1 MRWIRSRPT
10 LTTIRR
16 PVPPRNCENAV
27 PPATTL
33 ACGAIAP
40 SYATTVAPLTVEQ
53 VTDASDLIIRGEVED
68 MWVDPDASG
77 HLYTRVLVRVT
88 NVLKGS
94 VAVDDYV
101 TVESAGGTL
110 DGQTM
115 IVDGTPRYS
124 VGEDALLFLTD
135 KPSRGV
141 YGTVGLNLG
150 KYTVRPDPRNGT
162 PLVVQFVVKP
172 EQTYD
177 ARFIP
182 VPPVDQRV
190 TLGTLESRVRARVT
204 VGWDG
209 KPIPGISNERLRAIN
224 TVQPGVR

>member
-1 MRWIRSRPT
+1 MRLLQHLAILAT
-10 LTTIRR
+10 LSFG
-16 PVPPRNCENAV
+16 AV
-27 PPATTL
+27 
-33 ACGAIAP
+33 AP
-40 SYATTVAPLTVEQ
+40 SFATTVAPLSVEQ
-53 VTDASDLIIRGEVED
+53 VTDASDLIVRGEVEE
-68 MWVDPDASG
+68 MWVEPDTSG
-77 HLYTRVLVRVT
+77 RIYTRVLVRVT
-88 NVLKGS
+88 KVLKGT
-94 VAVDDYV
+94 VEVDDYV

-115 IVDGTPRYS
+115 IVDGAPRYS
-124 VGEDALLFLTD
+124 VGEDTLLFLTD

-162 PLVVQFVVKP
+162 PLVVQFHVRP

-190 TLGTLESRVRARVT
+190 TLGTFESRVRARVAA
-204 VGWDG
+204 GWDG
-209 KPIPGISNERLRAIN
+209 KPIPGASLEHLRAIN